1 MLNKRFLPIAIL
13 VFLTLFVSCDRKKTL
28 SKNTPL
34 EEIAKDEQFS
44 LVNPEGPAILTVLDT
59 KNTYLGH
66 FGSKQVYVRL
76 EYSSE
81 DKLEGTYYVIDS
93 VNLYLNPVAFCV
105 TTEGNAYKWDAGDKD
120 FYFETKYQ
128 TNQKRIN
135 GAFIQIEKHPRR
147 AVSEIVYF
155 DFQKYEKGIG
165 NKKTSSNRYQKKV
178 FEVDCQQDVV
188 YGHALGPWT
197 SLAIADDEGYAKA
210 VLPYLFKAS
219 NNKNL
224 ALTMDVYTPRG
235 DSLKQRPLVMLIHGG
250 AFFFG
255 DKHDKE
261 MVAQCTH
268 LASLGYVAV
277 SINYRMGFELSKAS
291 IQRCGYKAIQDAHA
305 AMRYLAYHAA
315 EYGIDT
321 ERMYVGG
328 SSAGSITAMSMA
340 YMADGSRL
348 KSTLKKHF
356 SSKFGSLTES
366 GNDLR
371 NKFKIKGIINMWGA
385 VYEVDDVRA
394 NPLPT
399 ISFHGTA
406 DQVVPFS
413 KGFPF
418 AQLNGKKG
426 KGQLSSM
433 YFDEMYGSQEISEVL
448 KASGV
453 HQEFYPLDSLGHAP
467 WRNKDDR
474 KLNEVFYFIQ
484 NKVTRFLYD
493 DMVYDVRLKQQDNTV
508 FYVTTTEVKRAQWTL
523 TGGIILQESPDE
535 VEIRL
540 LKDAPKP
547 CLSVTGLL
555 NNNAEFNLEINK
567 FATKSR

>member
-1 MLNKRFLPIAIL
+1 M
-13 VFLTLFVSCDRKKTL
+13 

-34 EEIAKDEQFS
+34 EEITQDEQFS
-44 LVNPEGPAILTVLDT
+44 LVNPEGPAVLTVLDT
-59 KNTYLGH
+59 MNTYLGH

-76 EYSSE
+76 NHSSE
-81 DKLEGTYYVIDS
+81 DKLEGVYYVIDS
-93 VNLYLNPVAFCV
+93 VNLYLKPVTFCV

-128 TNQKRIN
+128 TNKKRIN

-147 AVSEIVYF
+147 AVSGIVYF
-155 DFQKYEKGIG
+155 DFQKYEKETV
-165 NKKTSSNRYQKKV
+165 NKKVGSNRYQKKM
-178 FEVDCQQDVV
+178 FEVDCERDVV

-219 NNKNL
+219 ANKNL

-235 DSLKQRPLVMLIHGG
+235 DSLKQRPLVVLIHGG

-268 LASLGYVAV
+268 FASLGYVAV
-277 SINYRMGFELSKAS
+277 SINYRMGFELSKSS

-305 AMRYLAYHAA
+305 AMRYLTHHAE
-315 EYGIDT
+315 EYGIDK
-321 ERMYVGG
+321 ERMYIGG
-328 SSAGSITAMSMA
+328 SSAGSITAMSMV
-340 YMADGSRL
+340 YMTDETRP
-348 KSTLKKHF
+348 KSAMKKHF
-356 SSKFGSLTES
+356 AGKFGALKES
-366 GNDLR
+366 GNDL
-371 NKFKIKGIINMWGA
+371 KDKVKIKGIINMWGA
-385 VYEVDDVRA
+385 VYEMEDVRA

-413 KGFPF
+413 KGYPF
-418 AQLNGKKG
+418 SQLNGKKG

-448 KASGV
+448 KAKGV
-453 HQEFYPLDSLGHAP
+453 HQEFYPLDSVGHAP
-467 WRNKDDR
+467 WKDKENR
-474 KLNEVFYFIQ
+474 RLNEVFYFIQ
-484 NKVTRFLYD
+484 NKVTKFLYD
-493 DMVYDVRLKQQDNTV
+493 DLVYDVRLQKCGPTSYCV
-508 FYVTTTEVKRAQWTL
+508 SSAEVKQAQWTL
-523 TGGIILQESPDE
+523 HGGVILETSSDQVD
-535 VEIRL
+535 IRL
-540 LKDAPKP
+540 LKDVSKHT
-547 CLSVTGLL
+547 LSVTGVL
-555 NNNAEFNLEINK
+555 NNDAEFRISK
-567 FATKSR
+567 FVN

>member
-1 MLNKRFLPIAIL
+1 MLNRRALLILFLA
-13 VFLTLFVSCDRKKTL
+13 FLTLFASCDRKKKL

-34 EEIAKDEQFS
+34 EEIAEDEMFS
-44 LVNPEGPAILTVLDT
+44 LVNPEDPAVLAVLDT

-81 DKLEGTYYVIDS
+81 DKLEGIYYVIDS
-93 VNLYLNPVAFCV
+93 VNLYLKPVAFCV
-105 TTEGNAYKWDAGDKD
+105 TTEGDAYKWESGDED
-120 FYFETKYQ
+120 FFFETKYQ
-128 TNQKRIN
+128 TNKKRIN

-147 AVSEIVYF
+147 AASELFYF
-155 DFQKYEKGIG
+155 DFQKYEHGAG
-165 NKKTSSNRYQKKV
+165 NKKISSDRYRKKIY
-178 FEVDCQQDVV
+178 EVDCQQDVV
-188 YGHALGPWT
+188 YGYAMGPWT
-197 SLAIADDEGYAKA
+197 SLAIADDEGYARA

-219 NNKNL
+219 SNKNL
-224 ALTMDVYTPRG
+224 ALTMDIYTPRG
-235 DSLKQRPLVMLIHGG
+235 DSLKQRPMVMLIHGG

-268 LASLGYVAV
+268 WASLGYVAV
-277 SINYRMGFELSKAS
+277 SINYRMGFELSKTS

-305 AMRYLAYHAA
+305 AMRYLTYHAA

-321 ERMYVGG
+321 ELMYVGG

-340 YMADGSRL
+340 YMTDGSRL

-356 SSKFGSLTES
+356 SGKFGSLTES

-371 NKFKIKGIINMWGA
+371 NKIKIKGIINMWGA
-385 VYEVDDVRA
+385 VYEVDDVKA
-394 NPLPT
+394 SPLPT
-399 ISFHGTA
+399 ISFHGTS

-413 KGFPF
+413 KGYPF
-418 AQLNGKKG
+418 SQLNGKKG
-426 KGQLSSM
+426 KGQLSSL
-433 YFDEMYGSQEISEVL
+433 YFDEMYGSCEIDEVL
-448 KASGV
+448 KANGV
-453 HQEFYPLDSLGHAP
+453 HHEFYPLDSMGHAP
-467 WRNKDDR
+467 WKDKEDR
-474 KLNEVFYFIQ
+474 KLNNVFYFIQ
-484 NKVTRFLYD
+484 GKVTDFLYD
-493 DMVYDVRLKQQDNTV
+493 DLVYDVHLKQQNNTY
-508 FYVTTTEVKRAQWTL
+508 FYVTTTDVKCAQWTL
-523 TGGIILQESPDE
+523 NGGIILQESPDE

-547 CLSVTGLL
+547 FLSVTGLL
-555 NNNAEFNLEINK
+555 NNDAEFNLEINK

>member
-1 MLNKRFLPIAIL
+1 MLNRRFLTIAVL
-13 VFLTLFVSCDRKKTL
+13 VFLTLFASCDRKKTL

-34 EEIAKDEQFS
+34 EEITEDEQFS

-76 EYSSE
+76 DYSSE

-105 TTEGNAYKWDAGDKD
+105 TTDGNAYKWEGGDEN
-120 FYFETKYQ
+120 FFFETKYQ
-128 TNQKRIN
+128 TNKEKIN

-155 DFQKYEKGIG
+155 DFQKYENGIG
-165 NKKTSSNRYQKKV
+165 NKKISSNRYQKKI

-197 SLAIADDEGYAKA
+197 SLAIADDEGFAKA
-210 VLPYLFKAS
+210 ILPYLFKAS
-219 NNKNL
+219 SNKNL

-235 DSLKQRPLVMLIHGG
+235 DSLKQRPLVMLVHGG

-261 MVAQCTH
+261 MVGQCTH

-277 SINYRMGFELSKAS
+277 SINYRMGFELSKTS

-340 YMADGSRL
+340 YMTDASCL

-371 NKFKIKGIINMWGA
+371 NNFKVKGIINMWGA

-413 KGFPF
+413 KGYPF
-418 AQLNGKKG
+418 SQLNGKKG

-448 KASGV
+448 KAKGV
-453 HQEFYPLDSLGHAP
+453 HQEFYPLDSVGHAP
-467 WRNKDDR
+467 WKDKGSR
-474 KLNEVFYFIQ
+474 KLNNVFYFIQ
-484 NKVTRFLYD
+484 GKVTKFLYD
-493 DMVYDVRLKQQDNTV
+493 DLVYDVRLKQQDNTS
-508 FYVTTTEVKRAQWTL
+508 FYVTTKELKCSQWTL
-523 TGGIILQESPDE
+523 DGGIILQQSPDE

-540 LKDAPKP
+540 LKDAAKP

-555 NNNAEFNLEINK
+555 NNNAEFNLKTSK
-567 FATKSR
+567 FVTKSR

>member
-1 MLNKRFLPIAIL
+1 MLNRQFLTIAIL
-13 VFLTLFVSCDRKKTL
+13 VFLTLFASCDGKKTL

-34 EEIAKDEQFS
+34 EEITEDEQFS

-76 EYSSE
+76 DYSSE

-93 VNLYLNPVAFCV
+93 VNLYLKPVAFCV
-105 TTEGNAYKWDAGDKD
+105 TTDGNAYKWEGGDED
-120 FYFETKYQ
+120 FFFETKYQ
-128 TNQKRIN
+128 TNKKRIN

-155 DFQKYEKGIG
+155 DFQKYETGKGKI
-165 NKKTSSNRYQKKV
+165 SSNRYQKKV

-224 ALTMDVYTPRG
+224 ALTMDIYTPRG
-235 DSLKQRPLVMLIHGG
+235 DSLKQRPMVLLIHGG

-261 MVAQCTH
+261 MVAQCSH
-268 LASLGYVAV
+268 FASLGYVAV
-277 SINYRMGFELSKAS
+277 SINYRMGFELSKIS

-305 AMRYLAYHAA
+305 AMRYMAHHAA
-315 EYGIDT
+315 EYGIDP
-321 ERMYVGG
+321 ERMYIGG
-328 SSAGSITAMSMA
+328 SSAGSITAMSTV
-340 YMADGSRL
+340 YMTDDSRP

-356 SSKFGSLTES
+356 AGKFGSLTES
-366 GNDLR
+366 GNNLTD
-371 NKFKIKGIINMWGA
+371 KFKVKGIINMWGA
-385 VYEVDDVRA
+385 VYELVDVSEK
-394 NPLPT
+394 PLPM

-406 DQVVPFS
+406 DQVVPCY
-413 KGFPF
+413 KGYPF

-426 KGQLSSM
+426 KGQLSSV
-433 YFDEMYGSQEISEVL
+433 YFDEMYGSHEIHEVL
-448 KASGV
+448 KAKGV

-474 KLNEVFYFIQ
+474 KLNDVFYFIQ
-484 NKVTRFLYD
+484 RKVTKFLYD
-493 DMVYDVRLKQQDNTV
+493 DLVYDVHLKQQDNTV
-508 FYVTTTEVKRAQWTL
+508 FYVTSTEVKHAQWTL
-523 TGGIILQESPDE
+523 DGGIILQESPDE

-555 NNNAEFNLEINK
+555 NNNAEFNLKINK
-567 FATKSR
+567 FVTKN